1 MSKEPEAALPHRP
14 SRRPCRRRLMLGAN
28 VILAAGALVWATSM
42 FPGIGDPAVPPVA
55 GLLARGEKYEP
66 ALLRA

>member
-14 SRRPCRRRLMLGAN
+14 SRRPSRRLMLGAN
-28 VILAAGALVWATSM
+28 IILAAGALVWATSM
-42 FPGIGDPAVPPVA
+42 FPDIGDPAVPPVA
-55 GLLARGEKYEP
+55 GRLARGEKYEP